1 MKKVAILSLHL
12 GYGGIEKSIVA
23 LANMLA
29 EKYDVEI
36 VCTYKLYDKPS
47 FPLNDKVKVNYL
59 IKTDLPKKVSD
70 YKVLLKK
77 LEVRRLSRRLKED
90 YFSRGKTKEF
100 FKDAIG
106 GLGMYNKRATAMKKY
121 ISNSNAD
128 IIIST

>member
-47 FPLNDKVKVNYL
+47 FPLDSKVKVKYL
-59 IKTDLPKKVSD
+59 IKTDLPRKVSD
-70 YKVLLKK
+70 YKVLLKQ
-77 LEVRRLSRRLKED
+77 LEVKRLSKRLKED
-90 YFSRGKTKEF
+90 YFSKGKVKEF
-100 FKDAIG
+100 FKDATI
-106 GLGMYNKRATAMKKY
+106 KDVDDA
-121 ISNSNAD
+121 IAD
-128 IIIST
+128 ICRSAKENDGNWKEKWRL